1 MLVSVCLFDDLILG
15 FCYSSLSLE
24 TGGFELTLTINL
36 ELLVN
41 RLTMCAKLRVQYG

>member
-24 TGGFELTLTINL
+24 TGGFELKFDYQPWITSEPTNQ
-36 ELLVN
+36 V
-41 RLTMCAKLRVQYG
+41 C